1 MFITYVPNVRTYTYI
16 YTYTG
21 IHIHIHK
28 HDIIIQNTVTNLG
41 FKLGFKLDYYHSFNS
56 QLFQLLKNVTTT

>member
-1 MFITYVPNVRTYTYI
+1 MFITYVPNVCTYTYI

-41 FKLGFKLDYYHSFNS
+41 FKTWI
-56 QLFQLLKNVTTT
+56 QT